1 MTQGELMKK
10 HLIWLM
16 VAGLFLSFVSG
27 DVYAKRKTD
36 TTAVKKTGDKKSK
49 EALAQ
54 KRLDLENTSW
64 NIELI
69 SSAKEG
75 TKSIDVLTFK
85 DNQLLSRNFSARGF
99 NPTNYTLTMG
109 DDGTIVLETMQTS
122 EKEGTVFWR
131 GEFGQENTGTKTL
144 RGMISHITPDQQ
156 AHDMSFSGVLVS
168 AVPVD
173 GPAAEEENA
182 IKQ

>member
-1 MTQGELMKK
+1 MKK

-16 VAGLFLSFVSG
+16 VAGLFLNFASVE
-27 DVYAKRKTD
+27 VYAKRKTD
-36 TTAVKKTGDKKSK
+36 NTTAAKKTGDKKVK

-54 KRLDLENTSW
+54 KRAELENTSW

-85 DNQLLSRNFSARGF
+85 DNQVTSRDFLARGF

-131 GEFGQENTGTKTL
+131 GELGQENTGTKTL
-144 RGMISHITPDQQ
+144 RGMISHITLDQQ

-173 GPAAEEENA
+173 EPAAEEEKV
-182 IKQ
+182 IKQPEKK